1 MVVGRYFRQNRDE
14 LLDRRERREAVRV
27 GVEKCPATVA
37 MCNFYSVG
45 SAHTELGIQS
55 ERADFA
61 IPDSNI
67 DIVGPECGLLLKA
80 GVELGDNP
88 EALHLDNIERRK
100 MQAGHK
106 PCPAVLVIEQDGIWR
121 HAVARIHIRCGE
133 RITVCVLIVCNHAIK
148 VFLNVFDMQSYKKNL
163 TFANIRR
170 KI

>member
-1 MVVGRYFRQNRDE
+1 
-14 LLDRRERREAVRV
+14 
-27 GVEKCPATVA
+27 
-37 MCNFYSVG
+37 MCNFNPIG

-55 ERADFA
+55 ERADLA

-106 PCPAVLVIEQDGIWR
+106 PCPAVLVIEQDGIGR

-148 VFLNVFDMQSYKKNL
+148 VFLNVFDMQSY
-163 TFANIRR
+163 
-170 KI
+170 